1 MTNDGR
7 AAPWSRFGAGI
18 VAPMNGVNLA
28 LPFSTITVQEPSKE
42 VVESGRHR
50 GRAAQGARRGGV
62 PGEAIIVLRQR
73 AEALVAR
80 SG

>member
-1 MTNDGR
+1 MTNDEK

-18 VAPMNGVNLA
+18 VAPINRVNLA

-42 VVESGRHR
+42 FVELSAIVVELLTALEDVSPG
-50 GRAAQGARRGGV
+50 GA
-62 PGEAIIVLRQR
+62 ITVLRQR

>member
-1 MTNDGR
+1 MTNDEKV
-7 AAPWSRFGAGI
+7 APWSRFGAGI
-18 VAPMNGVNLA
+18 VAPINRVNLA

-42 VVESGRHR
+42 FVELSAIVVELLTALEDTS
-50 GRAAQGARRGGV
+50 
-62 PGEAIIVLRQR
+62 PGEAITVLRQR

>member
-1 MTNDGR
+1 MTNDEK

-18 VAPMNGVNLA
+18 VAPINRVNLA

-42 VVESGRHR
+42 FVELGAIVVELLTALEDTS
-50 GRAAQGARRGGV
+50 
-62 PGEAIIVLRQR
+62 PGEAITVLRQR

>member
-1 MTNDGR
+1 MTNDER

-18 VAPMNGVNLA
+18 AAPINRVNLA

-42 VVESGRHR
+42 FVELSAIVVELLRALEDASSG
-50 GRAAQGARRGGV
+50 
-62 PGEAIIVLRQR
+62 ETITVLRQR
-73 AEALVAR
+73 AEALVSR

>member
-18 VAPMNGVNLA
+18 VAPINRVNLA

-42 VVESGRHR
+42 VVELSAIVAELL
-50 GRAAQGARRGGV
+50 RALEEGS
-62 PGEAIIVLRQR
+62 PEEAITVLRQR

>member
-1 MTNDGR
+1 MTNDEK

-18 VAPMNGVNLA
+18 VAPINRVNLA

-42 VVESGRHR
+42 VVELSAIVVELL
-50 GRAAQGARRGGV
+50 RALEDAS
-62 PGEAIIVLRQR
+62 PGEAITVLRQR